1 MGTLKDRLQVDLTA
15 AMKARDELTTAALR
29 MALSS
34 VRKAEVAGKKAREL
48 SDDEVLTVLGREVKQ
63 RKEAAEAFAGGG
75 RADAADR
82 ERAESKVLERYLPA
96 QLSDDDLAA
105 IVAGA
110 LAEHGLSGP
119 GQMGAAM
126 RVVQPEVAGRAA
138 GSRVAAEVKRQLAAG
153 S

>member
-1 MGTLKDRLQVDLTA
+1 MGALKDRLQVDLTA

-34 VRKAEVAGKKAREL
+34 VRKAEVAGHQAREL

-75 RADAADR
+75 RAEAADR
-82 ERAESKVLERYLPA
+82 ERAECEVLERYLPA
-96 QLSDDDLAA
+96 QLSDGELADLVAEA
-105 IVAGA
+105 IT
-110 LAEHGLSGP
+110 EHSLSGP
-119 GQMGAAM
+119 SQMGAAM
-126 RVVQPEVAGRAA
+126 RVVQPKVAGRAA

-153 S
+153 